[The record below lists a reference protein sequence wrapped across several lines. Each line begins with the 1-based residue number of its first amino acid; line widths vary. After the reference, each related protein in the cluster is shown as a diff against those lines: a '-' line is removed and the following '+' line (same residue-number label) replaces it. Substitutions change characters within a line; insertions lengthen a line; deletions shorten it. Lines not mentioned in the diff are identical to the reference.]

1 MFSRVTGRCL
11 GGCRKI
17 FGVPLAAAVPASPS
31 QAAARR
37 EAAAKIAA
45 NRTAVV
51 DDLLRNSGIVRGRS
65 NQYGNTLRAV
75 NGYPMEPSPAA
86 VAAVEYALRR
96 LCSWLLHG
104 APHAPADIV
113 ISKAGHY
120 LPAL

>member
-1 MFSRVTGRCL
+1 MTTGRL
-11 GGCRKI
+11 NLLLSCRKI
-17 FGVPLAAAVPASPS
+17 FGVPLAATPAGSPA
-31 QAAARR
+31 QATARR

-45 NRTAVV
+45 NRTAIVY
-51 DDLLRNSGIVRGRS
+51 DLLKNSGIVRGRS

-104 APHAPADIV
+104 V
-113 ISKAGHY
+113 
-120 LPAL
+120 